1 MRYLI
6 LIAIA
11 VIVFLSGCNPKVTV
25 TDTQGRIFEK
35 VREAKTNSN
44 GVIDIELWQIKG
56 KTGHE
61 YPVYIKLL
69 TEQPTFTLAQ

>member
-1 MRYLI
+1 MI
-6 LIAIA
+6 LIGI
-11 VIVFLSGCNPKVTV
+11 GCSKPSPTV
-25 TDTQGRIFEK
+25 TDSRGRAFER
-35 VREAKTNSN
+35 VRVAKTNSN

-56 KTGHE
+56 KTGHG

>member
-1 MRYLI
+1 MKSLI
-6 LIAIA
+6 LSIFI
-11 VIVFLSGCNPKVTV
+11 VILSGCNPKVTV
-25 TDTQGRIFEK
+25 TDSQGRIFEK

-56 KTGHE
+56 KTGHG